1 MNMMVEEKLEE
12 KSNIVAACRITTIT
26 TLSSPSY
33 SYITKKV
40 SSTCHRSKI
49 QILFASCIND
59 LLWLER

>member
-12 KSNIVAACRITTIT
+12 KSTIVAAYRTTT
-26 TLSSPSY
+26 TLSLPSY
-33 SYITKKV
+33 SYITKKE